1 MKKTIL
7 LMLLSVTTFIG
18 VKGKDSVKEVKYRR
32 SSLYTIMIPDDK
44 LSEESYKLVQ
54 SSFLSLPIPDKYNDH
69 NLSERVVDIKSITVS
84 DEEVKAVEQATGKSK
99 SKLGGLMKGLT
110 KEVVGDTSE
119 KGTLSDTEIIARIMK
134 HFKDQKVANQLVAK
148 WYGYDGTDE
157 KFNYELIKERGIQ
170 SSSQEEMIAAQ
181 LSKGGKSKIMDGASV
196 ELIPQ
201 TFVMVTR
208 YSYLSAEEILA
219 IINATAGT
227 GVLGGAIGGYTQLA
241 TSVAGMALK
250 GYYVKTTS
258 YLFQLQ
264 WDKNTQ
270 TEFETK
276 YWNANPKDFINRGQC
291 ELRYVGKTWDYAP
304 ATLKLSFKADADAKI
319 IMRATAR
326 ATDGSILKLQKKYEQ
341 FKTRAPLHI
350 DEEGNIF
357 AYIGVK
363 EGVKDGTKF
372 DVFEQSMQE
381 DGTMV
386 YRKVASISAL
396 KGKVWDNRAGA
407 NETIEGS
414 AAEPNEEKDGD
425 TTLKCTYFSGNP
437 KKLMDGMLIRQVK

>member
-1 MKKTIL
+1 
-7 LMLLSVTTFIG
+7 
-18 VKGKDSVKEVKYRR
+18 
-32 SSLYTIMIPDDK
+32 
-44 LSEESYKLVQ
+44 
-54 SSFLSLPIPDKYNDH
+54 
-69 NLSERVVDIKSITVS
+69 
-84 DEEVKAVEQATGKSK
+84 
-99 SKLGGLMKGLT
+99 
-110 KEVVGDTSE
+110 
-119 KGTLSDTEIIARIMK
+119 
-134 HFKDQKVANQLVAK
+134 
-148 WYGYDGTDE
+148 
-157 KFNYELIKERGIQ
+157 
-170 SSSQEEMIAAQ
+170 
-181 LSKGGKSKIMDGASV
+181 
-196 ELIPQ
+196 
-201 TFVMVTR
+201 
-208 YSYLSAEEILA
+208 
-219 IINATAGT
+219 
-227 GVLGGAIGGYTQLA
+227 
-241 TSVAGMALK
+241 MALK

-386 YRKVASISAL
+386 YKKVASISAL